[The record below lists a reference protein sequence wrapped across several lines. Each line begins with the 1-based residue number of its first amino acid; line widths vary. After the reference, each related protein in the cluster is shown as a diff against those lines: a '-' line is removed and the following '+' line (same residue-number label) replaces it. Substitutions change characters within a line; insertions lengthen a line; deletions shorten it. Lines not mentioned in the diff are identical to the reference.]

1 MMGVDEEMNT
11 TIGTDDDDIVPVP
24 IAPMPPRLNA
34 LIHFPTP
41 GEYVEVEI
49 FGAALKWSTVADH
62 ASEKYRALYDDDT
75 KTIVRLFRIST
86 RHNGVAEYPVWST
99 HLPEECDNVPFAD
112 LTFAPTGTDVTVLD
126 LRAELHDDGDDEA
139 TDDNGGRRRRKR
151 NRQRSKSRDQTA
163 VAAAP
168 ASPPRR
174 QEKKQKTN
182 ASAPALP
189 APLALPAPPPAP
201 TPAQGTKMAQPTP
214 EKLGDSTGGGHGHAS
229 YEGQG
234 SGGER
239 QERDARE
246 RDARARFQFY
256 DGFPPPSTVH
266 PFPPP
271 PSPPS
276 VVHDQPVS
284 ALARAMHGTVTT
296 SPRRSRMVRDST
308 ATLEDVVTTYRY
320 IDPADGPAR
329 SALDAPAAVNMMKRV
344 FVGLAP

>member
-1 MMGVDEEMNT
+1 MN
-11 TIGTDDDDIVPVP
+11 TIGTDDDDIVP
-24 IAPMPPRLNA
+24 APMPPRLNA
-34 LIHFPTP
+34 LIHFPTH
-41 GEYVEVEI
+41 GEASSSTTKFVEVEI

-75 KTIVRLFRIST
+75 KTIVRLFRMST
-86 RHNGVAEYPVWST
+86 GHNGVAEYPVWST

-126 LRAELHDDGDDEA
+126 LRAELHDDRDGGDDEA

-163 VAAAP
+163 AAAAP

-201 TPAQGTKMAQPTP
+201 TPAKGTKMAQPTP
-214 EKLGDSTGGGHGHAS
+214 EKLGGSTGGGGIATPPPK
-229 YEGQG
+229 GKAAAKR
-234 SGGER
+234 ER

-246 RDARARFQFY
+246 RDARAARVRERQARSAFF
-256 DGFPPPSTVH
+256 GGIPPSRRYV
-266 PFPPP
+266 
-271 PSPPS
+271 S
-276 VVHDQPVS
+276 VSV
-284 ALARAMHGTVTT
+284 
-296 SPRRSRMVRDST
+296 ST
-308 ATLEDVVTTYRY
+308 ATLEDVVTTYKY
-320 IDPADGPAR
+320 ID
-329 SALDAPAAVNMMKRV
+329 LAAV
-344 FVGLAP
+344 

>member
-1 MMGVDEEMNT
+1 MSGGDNDDYQQQHCLMGVDEWMNT
-11 TIGTDDDDIVPVP
+11 TIGTDDDDIVPV
-24 IAPMPPRLNA
+24 PMPPRLNA

-75 KTIVRLFRIST
+75 KTIVRLYRMST

-151 NRQRSKSRDQTA
+151 NRQRSRSRDQTA
-163 VAAAP
+163 AAAAP

-214 EKLGDSTGGGHGHAS
+214 EKLGDSTGGGGMPGHAS

-320 IDPADGPAR
+320 IDPAEAD
-329 SALDAPAAVNMMKRV
+329 
-344 FVGLAP
+344 